1 MLVDTFNNIV
11 IMKSDSL
18 TPCWRQ
24 RLSYVLLK
32 CGCWPVPGVMTYQH
46 MRLSTSGLVE
56 GMQLKPEQNG
66 NVTENSPE
74 KARIPGI

>member
-1 MLVDTFNNIV
+1 M
-11 IMKSDSL
+11 
-18 TPCWRQ
+18 
-24 RLSYVLLK
+24 
-32 CGCWPVPGVMTYQH
+32 PGVMTYQH

-56 GMQLKPEQNG
+56 GMQIKPEQNG